1 MRQRLGLAQALLGR
15 PRVLLLD
22 EPTTGLDP
30 ALRQTF
36 YEILDELRDDGA
48 TVLISS
54 HALNELE
61 DRAEHVLI
69 MNRGLLVAQGTLAEL
84 RSISQLPIRVSLDFA
99 PGASIPPAW
108 MNGASVAT
116 LHGRVLLLPD
126 ETRKMDV
133 LRAAAGDPGV
143 TNIEIAAPTLDQL
156 YAHFL
161 NTQESA
167 A

>member
-1 MRQRLGLAQALLGR
+1 MN
-15 PRVLLLD
+15 
-22 EPTTGLDP
+22 
-30 ALRQTF
+30 
-36 YEILDELRDDGA
+36 ELRDDGA

-69 MNRGLLVAQGTLAEL
+69 MNRGLLVAQGSLSQL
-84 RSISQLPIRVSLDFA
+84 RSISQLPIRISLDLA
-99 PGASIPPAW
+99 PGARVPAAW
-108 MNGASVAT
+108 MNGESLAT
-116 LHGRVLLLPD
+116 ARGRVLLVAD

-133 LRAAAGDPGV
+133 LRAAAGNPDV
-143 TNIEIAAPTLDQL
+143 TNIEIAAPTLDEL

-161 NTQESA
+161 NSQESA